1 MTIPS
6 VDLSII
12 FPIVV
17 LVVTGL
23 LVLLLDLFL
32 TDEGRAWNAWASLI
46 GLGLAAGSVVVM
58 QWNRSGTTLAGM
70 AVLDGFGLAFEL
82 LLLGIAALA
91 ILFSVS
97 YLPQQNINRGEYY
110 VLMLF
115 VTAGGMV
122 MATSNDLIT
131 IFLGL
136 ELLSLSLYVLSAF
149 NRAKPVSGEAGMK
162 YLLLG
167 GFASAFLLYG
177 IALTF
182 GATGTTNLSAIAAFF
197 SQHKIVGNAL
207 PLIGLGL
214 LIVGFGFKIAAAPF
228 HAWVPD
234 VYEGAP
240 TSVTAFMSSTAKVAG
255 FAALIRVLFVAFPAP
270 TLLLGWANA
279 LALLAI
285 LTMTIGNVAAL
296 LQTNIKR
303 LLAYSGIAHA
313 GYILVALASGTPSAL
328 AGSNVQVTGVDAA
341 IFYLFAYT
349 FMNLGAWMVV
359 LALGRSGEERLDVED
374 FAGLSTRR
382 PLLALAMTLFLLS
395 LAGIPPT
402 AGLMGKWLVF
412 SAAVEQNLIPLAIIG
427 VLNSAI
433 SLAYYLRVVT
443 IMYTRPP
450 ASESAGG
457 PLGRPLALGIVIA
470 AAGVLVLGILPAYT
484 IAWIQ
489 NLALSR

>member
-6 VDLSII
+6 IDLTII
-12 FPIVV
+12 LPIVI

-23 LVLLLDLFL
+23 AVLLLDLFL
-32 TDEGRAWNAWASLI
+32 TDEGRALNAGVALV
-46 GLGLAAGSVVVM
+46 GLALAAAAVVGL
-58 QWNRSGTTLAGM
+58 QNGRGGTTLAGM
-70 AVLDGFGLAFEL
+70 AIVDGFGYVFEL

-91 ILFSVS
+91 VLFSVAHLS
-97 YLPQQNINRGEYY
+97 QQNLNRGEYY

-115 VTAGGMV
+115 VTAGGLI

-149 NRAKPVSGEAGMK
+149 NRTKAASAEAGMK

-182 GATGTTNLSAIAAFF
+182 GTTGTTNLGGIAAFF
-197 SQHKIVGNAL
+197 TQNKIAGDPL

-214 LIVGFGFKIAAAPF
+214 LLVGFGFKIAAAPF

-240 TSVTAFMSSTAKVAG
+240 TAVSAFMSSASKVAG
-255 FAALIRVLFVAFPAP
+255 FAALIRVLYVAFPTTA
-270 TLLLGWANA
+270 LVLGWANA

-285 LTMTIGNVAAL
+285 ITMTVGNVAAL
-296 LQTNIKR
+296 AQTNIKR
-303 LLAYSGIAHA
+303 LLGYSGIAHA
-313 GYILVALASGTPSAL
+313 GYILVALASGTPRLGDAVPTVS
-328 AGSNVQVTGVDAA
+328 GVDAA
-341 IFYLFAYT
+341 VFYLIAYT

-359 LALGRSGEERLDVED
+359 LALGRAGEERLNISD
-374 FAGLSTRR
+374 FAGLSSRH
-382 PLLALAMTLFLLS
+382 PILAAAMTLFLLS

-412 SAAVEQNLIPLAIIG
+412 SAAIEQNLIPLAIIG
-427 VLNSAI
+427 VLNSVI
-433 SLAYYLRVVT
+433 SLGYYLRVVA
-443 IMYTRPP
+443 IMYTRPAEGVP
-450 ASESAGG
+450 ALNPVS
-457 PLGRPLALGIVIA
+457 RPLALGIAVAVI
-470 AAGVLVLGILPAYT
+470 GVVVLGLAPT
-484 IAWIQ
+484 FTLQWVQ
-489 NLALSR
+489 ALSISH

>member
-1 MTIPS
+1 MTIPTI
-6 VDLSII
+6 DLYII
-12 FPIVV
+12 LPIVI

-23 LVLLLDLFL
+23 VILLLDLFL
-32 TDEGRAWNAWASLI
+32 SDERRALNAVVAFV
-46 GLGLAAGSVVVM
+46 GLVLAAAAVVGL
-58 QWNRSGTTLAGM
+58 QNGRGGITLAGM
-70 AVLDGFGLAFEL
+70 AIVDGFGYVFEL
-82 LLLGIAALA
+82 LLIVIAALA
-91 ILFSVS
+91 VLFSGAH
-97 YLPQQNINRGEYY
+97 LRQQNLDRGEYY

-115 VTAGGMV
+115 VTAGGLI

-149 NRAKPVSGEAGMK
+149 DRAKAASAEAGMK

-182 GATGTTNLSAIAAFF
+182 GATGTTNLGGIAAALVAK
-197 SQHKIVGNAL
+197 SKAAGDPL

-214 LIVGFGFKIAAAPF
+214 LLVGFGFKIAAAPF

-240 TSVTAFMSSTAKVAG
+240 TAVTAFMSSATKVAG
-255 FAALIRVLFVAFPAP
+255 FAALIRVLYVAFPTTA
-270 TLLLGWANA
+270 LVLSWANA

-296 LQTNIKR
+296 AQTNIKR
-303 LLAYSGIAHA
+303 MLAYSGIAHA
-313 GYILVALASGTPSAL
+313 GYILVALAAGTPRLGIPVPAVS
-328 AGSNVQVTGVDAA
+328 GVDAA
-341 IFYLFAYT
+341 VFYLIAYT
-349 FMNLGAWMVV
+349 FMNLGAWMIV
-359 LALGRSGEERLDVED
+359 LALGRAAEERLNISD
-374 FAGLSTRR
+374 FAGLSSRH
-382 PLLALAMTLFLLS
+382 PILAAAMALFLLS

-412 SAAVEQNLIPLAIIG
+412 SAAIQQNLIPLAIIG

-433 SLAYYLRVVT
+433 SLGYYLRVIAV
-443 IMYTRPP
+443 MYTRP
-450 ASESAGG
+450 AESAIALS
-457 PLGRPLALGIVIA
+457 PVSRPLALAIAVAVI
-470 AAGVLVLGILPAYT
+470 GVVVLGLAPT
-484 IAWIQ
+484 FTLAWVQ
-489 NLALSR
+489 GLGMMH

>member
-1 MTIPS
+1 MTIPTI
-6 VDLSII
+6 DLFII
-12 FPIVV
+12 LPIVI

-23 LVLLLDLFL
+23 VILLLDLFL
-32 TDEGRAWNAWASLI
+32 SDERRALNAVVAFA
-46 GLGLAAGSVVVM
+46 GLVLAAAAVVGLQNGRGGV
-58 QWNRSGTTLAGM
+58 TLAGM
-70 AVLDGFGLAFEL
+70 AIVDGFGYVFEL
-82 LLLGIAALA
+82 LLLAIAALA
-91 ILFSVS
+91 VLFSGAH
-97 YLPQQNINRGEYY
+97 LRQQNLDRGEYY

-115 VTAGGMV
+115 VTAGGMI

-149 NRAKPVSGEAGMK
+149 NRAKSASAEAGMK

-182 GATGTTNLSAIAAFF
+182 GATGTTNLGGIAAALVAK
-197 SQHKIVGNAL
+197 SKGAGDPL

-214 LIVGFGFKIAAAPF
+214 LLVGFGFKIAAAPF

-240 TSVTAFMSSTAKVAG
+240 TSVTAFMSSAAKVAG
-255 FAALIRVLFVAFPAP
+255 FAALIRVLYVAFPTTA
-270 TLLLGWANA
+270 LVLSWANA

-285 LTMTIGNVAAL
+285 LTMTVGNVAAL
-296 LQTNIKR
+296 AQTNIKR
-303 LLAYSGIAHA
+303 MLAYSGIAHA
-313 GYILVALASGTPSAL
+313 GYILVALATGTPRLGIPVPAVS
-328 AGSNVQVTGVDAA
+328 GVDAA
-341 IFYLFAYT
+341 VFYLIAYT

-359 LALGRSGEERLDVED
+359 LALGRAGEERLNISD
-374 FAGLSTRR
+374 FAGLSSRH
-382 PLLALAMTLFLLS
+382 PVLAAAMALFLLS

-412 SAAVEQNLIPLAIIG
+412 SAAIQQNLIPLAIIG

-433 SLAYYLRVVT
+433 SIAYYLRVIAV
-443 IMYTRPP
+443 MYTRP
-450 ASESAGG
+450 AESAV
-457 PLGRPLALGIVIA
+457 PLSPVSRPLALGIAVA
-470 AAGVLVLGILPAYT
+470 VVGVVVLGLAPT
-484 IAWIQ
+484 FTLAWVQ
-489 NLALSR
+489 GLGMRH